1 MIKEL
6 PASMTRVVL
15 AFAGTVVVAVLPLIA
30 LALTDTGVRSSV
42 TSEFARY
49 GGPTLLVGGVT
60 VCLMA
65 MAVTVKSVLRRKPSA
80 ASA

>member
-15 AFAGTVVVAVLPLIA
+15 AFVGTAVVAVLPLIA
-30 LALTDTGVRSSV
+30 LAMTDTGVRESV

-49 GGPTLLVGGVT
+49 GGPTLLVGVVT
-60 VCLMA
+60 VCLMT
-65 MAVTVKSVLRRKPSA
+65 MALAVKSVLRRKPRA